1 MSRKDTL
8 DTELLILKFE
18 KIQATAN
25 FDKTKLFMKVLL
37 QK

>member
-25 FDKTKLFMKVLL
+25 FDKKSYL
-37 QK
+37 